1 MARNLICGTHALQDH
16 TWSGWFCVGDRQQPF
31 EMPLIQ
37 DDHVIKQVASATS
50 HPALRN
56 TVLPRTAKDRSSWL
70 APHVLHSR
78 NHLGSKLC
86 VAVEWQESVRLFVG
100 PCFSQL
106 PYNPK
111 RMGISRHIEAQ
122 DLTPVVA
129 DNEKAVQNTKREHW
143 DGEEV
148 HRSNGLTMVSEER
161 QPSFHR
167 IWISRGSPDPS
178 RDTPFRDIETQ
189 LEQFAVNTRLCCA
202 KIPFS
207 FEVDRYNGQPA
218 NNRLTFIYALLP
230 EKEPPAIVGL
240 ETAVE
245 MKLVRL
251 ELCATVVQVDGNC
264 SV

>member
-16 TWSGWFCVGDRQQPF
+16 TWSGWFCVGDRSNALRRRLVSVPKILTLF
-31 EMPLIQ
+31 IPEIL
-37 DDHVIKQVASATS
+37 S
-50 HPALRN
+50 HPAIAGR
-56 TVLPRTAKDRSSWL
+56 AKTL
-70 APHVLHSR
+70 
-78 NHLGSKLC
+78 
-86 VAVEWQESVRLFVG
+86 SV
-100 PCFSQL
+100 P
-106 PYNPK
+106 
-111 RMGISRHIEAQ
+111 
-122 DLTPVVA
+122 
-129 DNEKAVQNTKREHW
+129 
-143 DGEEV
+143 
-148 HRSNGLTMVSEER
+148 
-161 QPSFHR
+161 
-167 IWISRGSPDPS
+167 
-178 RDTPFRDIETQ
+178 
-189 LEQFAVNTRLCCA
+189 LCCA